1 MQSLTEFRPR
11 ARLFSLWTL
20 AVLLTAAV
28 VLAPWPGTPSA
39 AVAQEEPPA
48 AKEAPA
54 APSTEEAAPEQSILG
69 YGLRALGFRYTI
81 PFLFLSFASVALMVM
96 NTMELR
102 RERMCPEHLVA
113 TFEEHV
119 RARRYQEAY
128 DVAKADGSFLGQI
141 LAAGVSGM
149 AGGPDRANKA
159 MEDAGEEE
167 HMKLEH
173 RLGYMA
179 LIGTVSP
186 MLGLFGT
193 VDGMI
198 LAFMVIGRTNTTP
211 KPSEL
216 ADGVATA
223 LVTTYVG
230 LAIAIPTIT
239 VLNILKNRMARM
251 ILEVAITSENVMRRC
266 FEAAPTQK

>member
-1 MQSLTEFRPR
+1 MQSPIDQRGR
-11 ARLFSLWTL
+11 ARLVWLLSL
-20 AVLLTAAV
+20 AVLLTAICA
-28 VLAPWPGTPSA
+28 APWPPGSSA
-39 AVAQEEPPA
+39 VMA
-48 AKEAPA
+48 ADETAKDKGGASAEEAP
-54 APSTEEAAPEQSILG
+54 PQQRILA
-69 YGLRALGFRYTI
+69 YGFRALGFRYTI

-96 NTMELR
+96 NGMELR
-102 RERMCPEHLVA
+102 REKMCPLDLAE
-113 TFEEHV
+113 TFESHLREK
-119 RARRYQEAY
+119 RFQEAY
-128 DVAKADGSFLGQI
+128 DVAKADGSFLGQV

-149 AGGPDRANKA
+149 AGGYDRATKA

-198 LAFMVIGRTNTTP
+198 MAFMVIGQTNTTP

-251 ILEVAITSENVMRRC
+251 ILEMAITSEQVMRRYWD
-266 FEAAPTQK
+266 ATPAQK